1 MLEDTGFHSALENGY
16 RNEMHVPYPPV
27 LPCFS
32 ENLKVPR
39 QLESPGFLI
48 MAVHRGLDT
57 ISLI

>member
-1 MLEDTGFHSALENGY
+1 MLEDTGFHSVLENGY
-16 RNEMHVPYPPV
+16 RNACSIPPV